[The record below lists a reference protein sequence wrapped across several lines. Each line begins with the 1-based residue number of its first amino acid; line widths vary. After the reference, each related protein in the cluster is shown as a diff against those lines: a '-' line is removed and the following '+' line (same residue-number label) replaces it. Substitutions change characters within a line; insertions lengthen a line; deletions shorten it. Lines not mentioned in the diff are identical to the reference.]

1 MPIAQAQSSDWIT
14 VNINNVNLEE
24 NTIGVDIK
32 GQFGYTDSQTVA
44 NGPSPIASFT
54 ILGIAVPVVH
64 SFIILVM
71 SKS

>member
-1 MPIAQAQSSDWIT
+1 VPIAQAQSSDWIT

-54 ILGIAVPVVH
+54 ILGSAVPVVH